1 MDKYNKIYKFQKHY
15 AKDKRLC
22 CILILI
28 LLKFENRHNL
38 PIMRDTGSVIIIR
51 TKVC

>member
-1 MDKYNKIYKFQKHY
+1 MDKYNKIYKFQKH
-15 AKDKRLC
+15 AKNKTLC
-22 CILILI
+22 CMI
-28 LLKFENRHNL
+28 LLKFENRQNL